1 MEQKTQ
7 QNGAR
12 AGQRRLWPDN
22 SGACRICRAH
32 RRPGARQ
39 RRSGKKALAKEPIPA
54 DVFFMGAN
62 IGEWQDGRIVGDLSA
77 MQNDGHDPPQ
87 L

>member
-1 MEQKTQ
+1 
-7 QNGAR
+7 
-12 AGQRRLWPDN
+12 
-22 SGACRICRAH
+22 
-32 RRPGARQ
+32 
-39 RRSGKKALAKEPIPA
+39 
-54 DVFFMGAN
+54 MGAN